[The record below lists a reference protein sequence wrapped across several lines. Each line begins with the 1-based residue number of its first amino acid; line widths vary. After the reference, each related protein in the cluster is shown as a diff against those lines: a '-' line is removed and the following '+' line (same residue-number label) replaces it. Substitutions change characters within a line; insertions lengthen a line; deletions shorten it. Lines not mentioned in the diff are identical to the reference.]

1 MQTKVTSAFQARF
14 AHRPAIVVRAPG
26 RVNLLGGH
34 TDYNEGYVLP
44 VAVDRAAWVAA
55 AAIDA
60 REARVRALD
69 LGDDVIFQL
78 DVIPSSDGGWAD
90 YPRSIAWALQERG
103 LRPAGME
110 AVLTSDVPVGAG
122 LSSSAAVE
130 VAFAYAWQQLSG
142 FQLDRRDLALTC
154 QWAENNYVGVNCGI
168 MDQMTSVLGARGYAL
183 LLDCRTLEVE
193 PVPLPE
199 GVTIVVA
206 DTGVRR
212 RLAASEYN
220 VRRVQCEQAVRT
232 LREFLP
238 GIHALRD
245 VSLDDLKRVRAHLP
259 EIAYRRALHVVTGNI
274 RVSLAAK
281 ALRRGDVVTAGALMK
296 ACHAS
301 LRDYYEVSSP
311 ELDRLAEAA
320 CEVEGCY
327 GARLTG
333 AGFGGCIVALVAADA
348 VPDFEAHVS
357 AVYEEAFGCQPI
369 VYVCHSADGV
379 ESLLCSAKENAR
391 QPQRSTS

>member
-1 MQTKVTSAFQARF
+1 MQTRVLSAFETRF
-14 AHRPAIVVRAPG
+14 AHQPAIVVRAPG
-26 RVNLLGGH
+26 RINLLGGH

-60 REARVRALD
+60 REVLVRALD
-69 LGDDVIFQL
+69 LGGDAIFPL

-90 YPRSIAWALQERG
+90 YPKGVAWALQERG
-103 LRPAGME
+103 LRPVGME

-142 FQLDRRDLALTC
+142 FQLDRRDLALVC
-154 QWAENNYVGVNCGI
+154 QRAENGYVGINCGI
-168 MDQMTSVLGARGYAL
+168 MDQMTSALGAEGYAL

-193 PVPLPE
+193 PVPLPA
-199 GVTIVVA
+199 GIVIMVA

-212 RLAASEYN
+212 RLATSEYN
-220 VRRVQCEQAVRT
+220 VRRAQCEQAVRM
-232 LREFLP
+232 LREHLP
-238 GIHALRD
+238 DIRALRD
-245 VSLDDLKRVRAHLP
+245 VSLDDLKRLRAHLP
-259 EIAYRRALHVVTGNI
+259 EVIYRRALHVVTGNM
-274 RVSLAAK
+274 RVLLAAA
-281 ALRRGDVVTAGALMK
+281 ALRRRDLVTVGALMK

-320 CEVEGCY
+320 CEVVDCY

-333 AGFGGCIVALVAADA
+333 AGFGGCVVALVAADA
-348 VPDFEAHVS
+348 MPDFEAHVS
-357 AVYEEAFGCQPI
+357 AAYEAAFGRRPAIYACR
-369 VYVCHSADGV
+369 SADGV
-379 ESLLCSAKENAR
+379 KR
-391 QPQRSTS
+391 VV

>member
-1 MQTKVTSAFQARF
+1 MQAKVTSAFETRF
-14 AHRPAIVVRAPG
+14 ARQPEIVVRAPG
-26 RVNLLGGH
+26 RVNLMGGH

-55 AAIDA
+55 GSIDA

-69 LGDDVIFQL
+69 LGSDAIFPL
-78 DVIPSSDGGWAD
+78 DVIPLSDGGWAD
-90 YPRSIAWALQERG
+90 YARGVAWALQERG
-103 LRPAGME
+103 LTPVGME

-122 LSSSAAVE
+122 LSSSAAIE

-154 QWAENNYVGVNCGI
+154 QRAENAYVGVNCGI
-168 MDQMTSVLGARGYAL
+168 MDQMTSALGAEGYAL
-183 LLDCRTLEVE
+183 LLDCRTLEKDL
-193 PVPLPE
+193 VPLPA
-199 GVTIVVA
+199 GIAIVVA

-212 RLAASEYN
+212 QLATSEYN
-220 VRRVQCEQAVRT
+220 VRRSQCEQAVQM

-245 VSLDDLKRVRAHLP
+245 VSLDDLKRLQAHLP
-259 EIAYRRALHVVTGNI
+259 EVAYRRALHVVTGNM

-281 ALRRGDVVTAGALMK
+281 ALRRGDVATAGALMK
-296 ACHAS
+296 AGHAS

-311 ELDRLAEAA
+311 ELDRLTEAA
-320 CEVEGCY
+320 CEVRGCY

-333 AGFGGCIVALVAADA
+333 AGFGGCIVALVATDA
-348 VPDFEAHVS
+348 VRDFEAHVS
-357 AVYEEAFGCQPI
+357 AAYEAAFGHQPTI
-369 VYVCHSADGV
+369 YVCHSADGV
-379 ESLLCSAKENAR
+379 KEVR
-391 QPQRSTS
+391 

>member
-1 MQTKVTSAFQARF
+1 MWRRGAGD
-14 AHRPAIVVRAPG
+14 HR
-26 RVNLLGGH
+26 
-34 TDYNEGYVLP
+34 T
-44 VAVDRAAWVAA
+44 VAVDHAAWVAA

-69 LGDDVIFQL
+69 LGSDVIFPL

-90 YPRSIAWALQERG
+90 YPKGIGWALQERG
-103 LRPAGME
+103 LRLIGME

-130 VAFAYAWQQLSG
+130 VAFACAWQQLSG

-154 QWAENNYVGVNCGI
+154 QRAENDYVGVNCGI
-168 MDQMTSVLGARGYAL
+168 MDQMTSVLGAKGCAL

-193 PVPLPE
+193 PVPLPA

-220 VRRVQCEQAVRT
+220 VRRAQCEQAVRT
-232 LREFLP
+232 LREYLP
-238 GIHALRD
+238 GIRALRD

-259 EIAYRRALHVVTGNI
+259 EIVYRRTLHVVTGNM
-274 RVSLAAK
+274 RVLLAAK
-281 ALRRGDVVTAGALMK
+281 ALQQGDVVTAGALMK
-296 ACHAS
+296 AGHAS

-333 AGFGGCIVALVAADA
+333 AGFGGCIVALVATGATRDLKA
-348 VPDFEAHVS
+348 HISKIYEA
-357 AVYEEAFGCQPI
+357 AFGYQPAT
-369 VYVCHSADGV
+369 YVCHSADGV
-379 ESLLCSAKENAR
+379 ESLLY
-391 QPQRSTS
+391 STREDVI

>member
-1 MQTKVTSAFQARF
+1 MQTRVTSAFQARF

-60 REARVRALD
+60 REVRVRALD
-69 LGDDVIFQL
+69 LGGDAIFPL
-78 DVIPSSDGGWAD
+78 DVIPPSDGGWAD
-90 YPRSIAWALQERG
+90 YLRGIAWALQKRG
-103 LRPAGME
+103 LMLVGME

-130 VAFAYAWQQLSG
+130 VAFAYAWQQLSD
-142 FQLDRRDLALTC
+142 FQLDQRDLALVC
-154 QWAENNYVGVNCGI
+154 QQAENGYVGVKCGI
-168 MDQMTSVLGARGYAL
+168 MDQMTSALGAEGYAL
-183 LLDCRTLEVE
+183 LLDCRTLEAE
-193 PVPLPE
+193 PVPLPAD
-199 GVTIVVA
+199 VTIVVV

-212 RLAASEYN
+212 RLATSEYN
-220 VRRVQCEQAVRT
+220 VRRAQCEQAVRT
-232 LREFLP
+232 LREHLP
-238 GIHALRD
+238 GIRALRD
-245 VSLDDLKRVRAHLP
+245 VSLDDLKRLRAHLP
-259 EIAYRRALHVVTGNI
+259 EVIYRRALHAITGNM
-274 RVSLAAK
+274 RVLLAAA
-281 ALRRGDVVTAGALMK
+281 ALWRGDVVTVGALMK

-320 CEVEGCY
+320 CEVAGCY

-357 AVYEEAFGCQPI
+357 AVYEAAFGHRPV
-369 VYVCHSADGV
+369 VYVCRSANGV
-379 ESLLCSAKENAR
+379 KRSA
-391 QPQRSTS
+391 